1 MGAGEKKLLHNCKA
15 GRSENRQTGFRL
27 HFFPDIQV
35 EAPDN
40 ARVCPSSLED
50 NFQRVRYDK
59 GEADYT
65 NPSSNFAQHEIG
77 EDEKFSA
84 ADQFNLQI
92 YQKGFNEGLAKG
104 RSAGEIAG
112 VARAASKIEPLV
124 NSLQAGLLQ
133 LNKIQQETYR
143 SIEKQLVDLALAIAR
158 KVVCRE
164 IEMDKEVVMCVAREA
179 LAKVEDA
186 VKIKIK
192 MSPSDL
198 QTINETKYQLSDL
211 IDKIDNVTLEAEG
224 SIQSGGCIIETNLGE
239 IDARIEKQLQA
250 VEESFRTALEK
261 SEKS

>member
-1 MGAGEKKLLHNCKA
+1 MGAEEKKLLHKSEA

-27 HFFPDIQV
+27 HFFPDIQI
-35 EAPDN
+35 EASDD
-40 ARVCPSSLED
+40 ARVGPSSLKD
-50 NFQRVRYDK
+50 NFRRVRYDK
-59 GEADYT
+59 GEAGCT
-65 NPSSNFAQHEIG
+65 NSSSNFGRHEIG
-77 EDEKFSA
+77 QDKRFSA
-84 ADQFNLQI
+84 ADQFNQQI
-92 YQKGFNEGLAKG
+92 YQKGFNEGLTKG
-104 RSAGEIAG
+104 RVAGEIAG
-112 VARAASKIEPLV
+112 VERAASKIEPLV

-133 LNKIQQETYR
+133 LNNIKQETYR
-143 SIEKQLVDLALAIAR
+143 YIEKQVVDLVLAIAR

-164 IEMDKEVVMCVAREA
+164 IEMDQEVVMCVAREA

-198 QTINETKYQLSDL
+198 QIINETKYQLSDL